1 MTTNTLDNF
10 FVYSPSFSKDP
21 FVANPH
27 ALLTDGVVTAV
38 VFMQNYNEEE
48 IKDVLSQYS
57 YDEVLR
63 CDDYGYMIYEGYVK
77 IGKWVVMK
85 QPAPNYTLNQST
97 GSWEPPFDPNYKCP
111 PCDTH
116 KEESN

>member
-1 MTTNTLDNF
+1 MMITHEENWNF
-10 FVYSPSFSKDP
+10 SPAFSTEP

-48 IKDVLSQYS
+48 IKDTLSKYS
-57 YDEVLR
+57 YDEVIR
-63 CDDYGYMIYEGYVK
+63 WDDYGYAMYEGYVK
-77 IGKWVVMK
+77 IGDWVVRS
-85 QPAPNYTLNQST
+85 QPSPKHTLNQT
-97 GSWEPPFDPNYKCP
+97 NGVWEVPFDPNYVCP
-111 PCDTH
+111 PCDIH